1 MIPTIASE
9 NMSCYKSG
17 HKCLLGKCLSE
28 TEIEDTRRNIDN
40 YSDYVKLKVR
50 VLSAKV
56 RDLDQLPTTGESD
69 VYVVV
74 KYLDHEH
81 PSLQQ
86 DQILCHTWIIQD
98 NDRPVWNNHSCV
110 LMPMSRQAR
119 IEFAAYDSDKPRS
132 VESDFLGYNTIS
144 IDRLLKNKTIKLP
157 LKDEKHQNLDDNY
170 IEVSGSLV
178 E

>member
-1 MIPTIASE
+1 M
-9 NMSCYKSG
+9 
-17 HKCLLGKCLSE
+17 LGKCLSE
-28 TEIEDTRRNIDN
+28 SESDESKKLIN
-40 YSDYVKLKVR
+40 YSDYVRPKVR

-56 RDLDQLPTTGESD
+56 RDMDQLPTTGESD
-69 VYVVV
+69 VYVVI

-81 PSLQQ
+81 PALQQ

-98 NDRPVWNNHSCV
+98 NDRPVWNDHSCT

-132 VESDFLGYNTIS
+132 IESDFLGYNTIS
-144 IDRLLKNKTIKLP
+144 VDRLLKNKTIKLQ
-157 LKDEKHQNLDDNY
+157 LKDEKHQSLLDNY
-170 IEVSGSLV
+170 IEISASLV